1 MEGSSHGTGKRARRS
16 GEAARDRPRARNTA
30 AAIAEIGS
38 GVVLRGFLPDTNGQD
53 GTFALNVRV
62 RAASVVNRFLI
73 SRLAPVRK
81 RSIHAVGRTEKYRT
95 LPVTVVQTDCMSV
108 DPDRI
113 VACDEAVTRS
123 VVTTFDIEAVV
134 P

>member
-1 MEGSSHGTGKRARRS
+1 
-16 GEAARDRPRARNTA
+16 
-30 AAIAEIGS
+30 
-38 GVVLRGFLPDTNGQD
+38 VVLGGFLPDTNGQD
-53 GTFALNVRV
+53 GTFALNVLV
-62 RAASVVNRFLI
+62 CAASVVNPLI
-73 SRLAPVRK
+73 SRSAPVRK